1 MLKTVLLSIVLVI
14 NCAYAQQT
22 SIRKTPIMIPQYI
35 QLTNNNNAWKTHVWG
50 GEESQSIMMSI
61 SSQNCID
68 NQTGSE
74 TLDMDKY
81 IIVTSGKAN
90 AIIEGQETTISEGDM
105 IFIPKKY
112 MHNIVNLNTDQP
124 LKLFIITSKFY
135 MPRTTFMTQNDELKA
150 KQ

>member
-1 MLKTVLLSIVLVI
+1 MFKTVILSLII
-14 NCAYAQQT
+14 AMNCVYAQQT

-35 QLTNNNNAWKTHVWG
+35 HLTNTNNAWKTHVWG

-61 SSQNCID
+61 SSQNSKD

-74 TLDMDKY
+74 TLDMDRY
-81 IIVTSGKAN
+81 VIVTSGKAN
-90 AIIEGQETTISEGDM
+90 VNIEGQDTTINEGDM
-105 IFIPKKY
+105 IFIPKNRT
-112 MHNIVNLNTDQP
+112 HNIINLSNEQP

-135 MPRTTFMTQNDELKA
+135 MPRTTFMTQEDEIKA